1 VRVVFD
7 SNILISALVF
17 PGKQAEKAI
26 LRIIEN
32 RDQLLISKSIVDEVL
47 EVLARKFA
55 RDPEE
60 LARVAVLL
68 NDLADMVRPR
78 RRIRVLGDDADNRIL
93 ECAVTGGADLIV
105 TGDQDML
112 ELGGFEGI
120 EIISLRAYLEA
131 EDN

>member
-1 VRVVFD
+1 MRVVFD

-32 RDQLLISKSIVDEVL
+32 RDRLLISKPIIDEVL

-55 RDPEE
+55 REPEE

-68 NDLADMVRPR
+68 ADMADMVRPR
-78 RRIRVLGDDADNRIL
+78 RRVGVLEDEADNRIL
-93 ECAVTGGADLIV
+93 ECAVTGGADSIV
-105 TGDQDML
+105 TGDHAML
-112 ELGGFEGI
+112 ELGRFEGI
-120 EIISLRAYLEA
+120 QIISLQSYLQS
-131 EDN
+131 